1 MSEEEYL
8 KARIKDLEKNVK
20 KLMISEKHRRNQL
33 VALRYYKNQLERL
46 QNYYDAL

>member
-8 KARIKDLEKNVK
+8 KARISDLEKVVK
-20 KLMISEKHRRNQL
+20 KVFISEKHRRNQL

-46 QNYYDAL
+46 QNYSDL